1 MKPKRIDLIPGLWV
15 SSLSRAQRGCCS
27 AHMTSW
33 GHLVALSW
41 RVVWSGGSR
50 AFAGVSGRL
59 SAAGAPQRGPL
70 RAVGL
75 LHGNAGPGDGE
86 EAADL
91 SGPGPRNRP
100 GATSTTCCALQQ
112 SQSLPGF
119 EGGVC
124 RPRLLVGGLP
134 KDFSPVRVGRD
145 TGASISVSPG
155 AEGYG
160 SRTSPTGN
168 GERELNG

>member
-1 MKPKRIDLIPGLWV
+1 M
-15 SSLSRAQRGCCS
+15 
-27 AHMTSW
+27 
-33 GHLVALSW
+33 ALSELSDFFTAMQVPGMG
-41 RVVWSGGSR
+41 RKLPISR
-50 AFAGVSGRL
+50 GL
-59 SAAGAPQRGPL
+59 GPET
-70 RAVGL
+70 GL
-75 LHGNAGPGDGE
+75 VPLLPH
-86 EAADL
+86 
-91 SGPGPRNRP
+91 
-100 GATSTTCCALQQ
+100 ATRFYHLQQ

-124 RPRLLVGGLP
+124 RLLLLVGGLP

-145 TGASISVSPG
+145 TGDSVSVSPG

>member
-1 MKPKRIDLIPGLWV
+1 MG
-15 SSLSRAQRGCCS
+15 SLSSVELEGGLVRRVQSLCRGEWKVER
-27 AHMTSW
+27 SW
-33 GHLVALSW
+33 GSPAWPSQ
-41 RVVWSGGSR
+41 SC
-50 AFAGVSGRL
+50 
-59 SAAGAPQRGPL
+59 
-70 RAVGL
+70 
-75 LHGNAGPGDGE
+75 HGNAGPGDGE

-91 SGPGPRNRP
+91 PGPGPRNRP
-100 GATSTTCCALQQ
+100 GAASTTCCALQQ

-124 RPRLLVGGLP
+124 RLLLLVGGLP

-145 TGASISVSPG
+145 TGDSVSVSPG